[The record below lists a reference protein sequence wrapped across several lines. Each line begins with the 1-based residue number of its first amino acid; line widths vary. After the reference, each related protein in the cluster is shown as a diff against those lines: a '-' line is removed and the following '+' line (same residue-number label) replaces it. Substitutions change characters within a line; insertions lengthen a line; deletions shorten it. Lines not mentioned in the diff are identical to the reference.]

1 MMPLRF
7 RTRSRSRRCS
17 PALIRKDFIHTEVKI
32 NPRWSCVNDVNWHVC
47 QMVIKLR
54 QWSVTDVVHEA
65 ISTPSKKLHFCAC
78 FSGSLTTPKCN
89 PAVTWVLF
97 PDTIPI
103 SLHQMGKF
111 RSLSNGIEGLLL
123 VDNYRHLQPIGNRKV
138 FLRSVTSRFTLLEK
152 LSNDGFDD
160 ENSSDAEDPREWYYK
175 WFRNIFG
182 EITLTNQ

>member
-7 RTRSRSRRCS
+7 RTRFRSRRCS
-17 PALIRKDFIHTEVKI
+17 PAWIRKGFIHTEVKI
-32 NPRWSCVNDVNWHVC
+32 NPRWSCVNDVNWHVW
-47 QMVIKLR
+47 QRVIKLR
-54 QWSVTDVVHEA
+54 QWSVTDVVREA
-65 ISTPSKKLHFCAC
+65 MSHSSKKLHFSAC

-123 VDNYRHLQPIGNRKV
+123 VDNFRHVQPIGRRKV

-152 LSNDGFDD
+152 LSNDAIDD
-160 ENSSDAEDPREWYYK
+160 ENSSDDEDPREWYYK
-175 WFRNIFG
+175 WFRNILG
-182 EITLTNQ
+182 KLH